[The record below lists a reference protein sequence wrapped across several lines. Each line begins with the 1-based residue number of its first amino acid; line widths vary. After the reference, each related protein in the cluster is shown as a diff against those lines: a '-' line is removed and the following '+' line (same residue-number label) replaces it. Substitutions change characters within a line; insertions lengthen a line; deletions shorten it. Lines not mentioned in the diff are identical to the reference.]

1 MQVTTEQVDPCKVE
15 LNIEVEADKVART
28 IDEVYGEFSQTTSV
42 PGFRKGKAPRRILER
57 YVSPESVRRMAVDSM
72 VAHAYVEALNET
84 GIEPYAGPEVE
95 IVQFDADK
103 PFIFKVMVPLAPK
116 IELGEYKGIEVK
128 RPEVNI
134 TDEDVDAQL
143 KYLQESNAT
152 ARKVEDRGIQM
163 GDVAVAEI
171 ASTVEGQ
178 DKGAPRRSLIE
189 VGSNVPG
196 FDEKVVGL
204 KPGEQRSFPVEY
216 PKDFPEEELAGKT
229 VDFDVNVESIRERQ
243 IPELNDEFAKT
254 MGQFETL
261 ADLREDIRTRLTAS
275 AEKAADRE
283 VERKIVDEVVARS
296 KVDFPDVLVDHD
308 VSHDLADMQNRLDR
322 QGMTLEQYLGQIGK
336 TEEQFVS
343 ELREQAVQG
352 VRTGLVLGEISN
364 AENVDVTDEEVDAE
378 IERIAAESKATTE
391 SVETYI
397 EARGGRPALKNS
409 LLNRRIL
416 DFLKSV
422 SSIK

>member
-322 QGMTLEQYLGQIGK
+322 QGMTLEQYLRQIGK
-336 TEEQFVS
+336 TEEEFAS

-352 VRTGLVLGEISN
+352 VRAGLVLGEISN

>member
-336 TEEQFVS
+336 TEEEFAS

-352 VRTGLVLGEISN
+352 VRAGLVLGEISN